1 VIDTTHNT
9 NNAISKIEDLARMLR
24 TTPGNLE
31 WVLSRMRSFYRS
43 KKRQKSNGSFRTLWI
58 PSGALRDLQQSILRE
73 ILSRVRPSVCS
84 HGGIRGRSQ
93 LTNAA
98 HHKGKPFLS
107 TLDIRE
113 FFPSVKPQRVS
124 LLFSDLGFSGDA
136 LSVLTK
142 LTTWDFQ
149 LPQGAPTSPSIADLV
164 LSKLD
169 SRMLKLARLHK
180 VTYTRYA
187 DDLATSGGGRVKSI
201 RKLQEKILISEGF
214 SIKQVQPDRKSIMS
228 CETDRQELT
237 GLVVNRKVNLAREKR
252 SAIINEAKAVIRS
265 GDAPTPSQVGKVGW
279 LASVNS
285 EAGANTVRRLKA
297 KAKSV

>member
-1 VIDTTHNT
+1 VINTTHNT
-9 NNAISKIEDLARMLR
+9 HRAISTIEDLARILG
-24 TTPGNLE
+24 TTPSNLE
-31 WVLSRMRSFYRS
+31 WVLSRVRSFYRS
-43 KKRQKSNGSFRTLWI
+43 KQRQKSNGSFRTLWI
-58 PSGALRDLQQSILRE
+58 PSGALRDLQQSILSE
-73 ILSRVRPSVCS
+73 ILSRVPPSVCS

-107 TLDIRE
+107 TLDIRD
-113 FFPSVKPQRVS
+113 FFPSVKPQRVNV
-124 LLFSDLGFSGDA
+124 LFSDLGFSGDA
-136 LSVLTK
+136 LNVLTK
-142 LTTWDFQ
+142 LTTWEFQ
-149 LPQGAPTSPSIADLV
+149 LPQGAPTSPRIADLV

-187 DDLATSGGGRVKSI
+187 DDLAISGGRRVKSI
-201 RKLQEKILISEGF
+201 RKLQEKILVSEGF
-214 SIKQVQPDRKSIMS
+214 SIKEQPGRKSIMS
-228 CETDRQELT
+228 RETDRQELT

-265 GDAPTPSQVGKVGW
+265 GNAPTPSQVGKVGW

-297 KAKSV
+297 KAKNV